1 MIRGWK
7 NSAAKEAFEGLA
19 PKGFSQ
25 EIARAARRR
34 LAQLDA
40 AAELRD
46 MASPPGNR
54 LHKVGDVWAVRVND
68 QFRITFTWGPDGPM
82 DVWLGDC
89 H

>member
-7 NSAAKEAFEGLA
+7 NSAVREAFEGRT

-25 EIARAARRR
+25 EIAKAARRR

-40 AAELRD
+40 AVELRD
-46 MASPPGNR
+46 MAAPPGNR
-54 LHKVGDVWAVRVND
+54 LHKVGEVWAVRVND
-68 QFRITFTWGPDGPM
+68 QFRITFAWGDDGPTE
-82 DVWLGDC
+82 VWLGDY